1 MFRQRED
8 DVMALNTKKSLR
20 NTLFVGYTSILVMV
34 GGFGAWAQLSNIN
47 GAVIANAT
55 IVAESYSK
63 RVQHQIGGTVLKIL
77 IKDGDRVTAG
87 QALVELDPTDA
98 KSELAIIE
106 KTIDELE
113 VKKARLQAQRDGV
126 RELKLPDRISAKKTD
141 EKIAEIISGQLK
153 LLQSTTDSLKGKLD
167 QLKQQEEQMKEQIS
181 GIDAQMESKK
191 SQVDLIKEELT
202 GLKKLQAKGLV
213 PKSRIL
219 AVEREEARLEGEN
232 GELRASKASTQN
244 RIGEVALRALQ
255 LQEDLRTEA
264 LTELRDTE
272 GKIGEFSERQIS
284 LSSKVARTTINAPI
298 TGTIYQM
305 AVHTEGGVI
314 GPGETLML
322 IVPEGDDLVLQ
333 AQVSPNDIDQV
344 HTGQQARVRFPSFNS
359 RTTPEI
365 FGEVQQVAADI
376 SRADANTPPFYAV
389 RLILT
394 AKELAKLGDNKLKPG
409 MNAEAFIQ
417 TTSRSPMSYLLK
429 PLIDQFA
436 HSMREG

>member
-219 AVEREEARLEGEN
+219 AVERDEARLEGEN

-264 LTELRDTE
+264 LTELRDAE